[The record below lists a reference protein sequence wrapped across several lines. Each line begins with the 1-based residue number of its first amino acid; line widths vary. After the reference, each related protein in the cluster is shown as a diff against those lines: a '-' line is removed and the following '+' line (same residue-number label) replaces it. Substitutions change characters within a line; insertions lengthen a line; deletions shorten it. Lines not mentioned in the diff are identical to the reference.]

1 MQRFGCTKIAI
12 HHAKSASV
20 VLNTGGVE
28 RLINGPI
35 IRKVSISLWALVLC
49 WPAYVLVLG
58 IEVRVPAL
66 LVMLVIRWISP
77 CDYLLLWWV
86 VVEDL
91 LRLLLRLNHRF
102 DLRHDLIVDVRHR
115 TSLFFADV
123 ALLFL
128 FDTP

>member
-1 MQRFGCTKIAI
+1 MQRFGCTKLAI

-20 VLNTGGVE
+20 VLNAGRVE
-28 RLINGPI
+28 SLIDGSI
-35 IRKVSISLWALVLC
+35 VRKVSISLWALVLC
-49 WPAYVLVLG
+49 WPAYVLVLC

-66 LVMLVIRWISP
+66 LVMLVINWIRP
-77 CDYLLLWWV
+77 CDYLLLRRV
-86 VVEDL
+86 VAEDL

-102 DLRHDLIVDVRHR
+102 DLRHDIIVDVRHCA
-115 TSLFFADV
+115 SLFFTNI